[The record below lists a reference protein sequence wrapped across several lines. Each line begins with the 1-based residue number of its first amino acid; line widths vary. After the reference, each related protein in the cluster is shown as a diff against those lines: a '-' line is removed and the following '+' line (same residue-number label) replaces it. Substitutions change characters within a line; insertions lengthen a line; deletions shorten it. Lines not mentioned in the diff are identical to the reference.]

1 MPLTVCIEVLSIFS
15 SQQRISLVLLAVKA
29 GSTFVTSVELSV
41 NTVLSMGDDE
51 GLRES
56 FRKTGICYNQTGFQR
71 EHSECCPC
79 FGNMKSDERSFIKHV
94 PAGRENPA
102 NL

>member
-1 MPLTVCIEVLSIFS
+1 MPLTVYTEVLSRFS

-56 FRKTGICYNQTGFQR
+56 FRKTGTCYNQTGFQR
-71 EHSECCPC
+71 ERSECCPFSC
-79 FGNMKSDERSFIKHV
+79 SGNSE
-94 PAGRENPA
+94 E
-102 NL
+102 